1 MILLIFFYQVW
12 CVGEFCLV
20 RYDNRC
26 IVEIII
32 RFFDTFEVL
41 IYEFLGM
48 LFVNLKEEILNFF
61 KIICMLMFFILKVG
75 LYCDNVNIVLIGL
88 LFFYIYIK
96 QLMNLMSLI
105 GRVLVFI
112 LKCFKLGFSCGYF
125 FKWLQF
131 LNMRKNILN
140 LIFLKNFFI
149 FFFLDCFYFV

>member
-1 MILLIFFYQVW
+1 M
-12 CVGEFCLV
+12 GEFCLV

-75 LYCDNVNIVLIGL
+75 LYCDNMNIVLVGL
-88 LFFYIYIK
+88 LFFYIY
-96 QLMNLMSLI
+96 
-105 GRVLVFI
+105 
-112 LKCFKLGFSCGYF
+112 FK
-125 FKWLQF
+125 
-131 LNMRKNILN
+131 
-140 LIFLKNFFI
+140 
-149 FFFLDCFYFV
+149 